1 MINPIIEQSILL
13 GIPIKCEFV
22 PNRGFV
28 YEIDGFYKSDTVSI
42 EMVDGKL
49 IAHAR
54 YDEKTEILEPRDIV
68 VLNHEWWEFSK
79 DKYDGW
85 KEPSSTWKALFEK
98 FELI

>member
-1 MINPIIEQSILL
+1 MINPILEQSILL

-28 YEIDGFYKSDTVSI
+28 YEIDGFYKSDTVSS

-54 YDEKTEILEPRDIV
+54 YETI
-68 VLNHEWWEFSK
+68 
-79 DKYDGW
+79 
-85 KEPSSTWKALFEK
+85 
-98 FELI
+98 